1 MYTFLSMR
9 FILSFVL
16 LAVVLPAQTPLSP
29 GVADHPFIP
38 LNGPY
43 AVGVH
48 EFLWIDHKRD
58 EPFTRDQTDRRHV
71 LARVW
76 YPAEKSPGADPAPY
90 IYDPKEF
97 GEAPLYKRLTGVKTN
112 SVTDA
117 PMVKTP
123 RRFPVLLYQP
133 GGGMAR
139 FTATFVTEQLAS
151 HGFVVVTCDH
161 AGFDP
166 TVLFPDGFQ
175 FKADTL
181 LAPEPTGKLEDDA
194 QKSFAWLRK
203 DIFPTWTA
211 DASFAL
217 DQIEELDRT
226 SGQRFYKRL
235 DLSRIGM
242 LGWSFGGATSV
253 QMSKD
258 DRRVKAAIDQDGQL
272 FGDVAAK
279 GTPKPVML
287 MHHGMV
293 DKTPNPA
300 DQPTLTTLMRQVEEE
315 NRSLL
320 DHSTN
325 DRYEVTL
332 ADTQHGHFSDLLLAN
347 PPPGQL
353 DPRRAHEIILAYTL
367 AFFEKYLNG
376 RDSTLLTAPSSPYP
390 EVTFRRLPAGTH

>member
-9 FILSFVL
+9 HILCF
-16 LAVVLPAQTPLSP
+16 VVLAAVLRAQPPPSPAVP
-29 GVADHPFIP
+29 DHPFIP

-48 EFLWIDHKRD
+48 EFLWIDQKRD
-58 EPFTRDQTDRRHV
+58 EPFTQDPNDRRHII
-71 LARVW
+71 ARVW

-97 GEAPLYKRLTGVKTN
+97 GEAPLYKRLTSVKTN

-117 PMVKTP
+117 PMAK
-123 RRFPVLLYQP
+123 RAGRFPVLLYQP

-151 HGFVVVTCDH
+151 RGYVVVSCDH
-161 AGFDP
+161 AGFGP
-166 TVLFPDGFQ
+166 AVRFPDGFH

-181 LAPEPTGKLEDDA
+181 LAPEPTGKLEEDA
-194 QKSFAWLRK
+194 RKSFAWLRK
-203 DIFPTWTA
+203 DIFPTWVA

-217 DQIEELDRT
+217 DQIEELNRA

-242 LGWSFGGATSV
+242 FGWSFGGATSI

-272 FGDVAAK
+272 FGDVAVK
-279 GTPKPVML
+279 GTPKPIML

-293 DKTPNPA
+293 DKTPNEA
-300 DQPTLTTLMRQVEEE
+300 DQPTLNTLMHQVEEE

-367 AFFEKYLNG
+367 AFFDKYLNG
-376 RDSTLLTAPSSPYP
+376 HDNSLLTAPSPPYP
-390 EVTFRRLPAGTH
+390 EVTFRRLSASQ

>member
-1 MYTFLSMR
+1 MR
-9 FILSFVL
+9 HILCL
-16 LAVVLPAQTPLSP
+16 LWLAAILRAQTPPSP
-29 GVADHPFIP
+29 GVPDHPFIA
-38 LNGPY
+38 LNGSY

-48 EFLWIDHKRD
+48 EFLWIDQKRG
-58 EPFTRDQTDRRHV
+58 EPFTQDPNDRRHV
-71 LARVW
+71 LARIW
-76 YPAEKSPGADPAPY
+76 YPAEKTPGLSPAPY
-90 IYDPKEF
+90 LYDPKEF
-97 GEAPLYKRLTGVKTN
+97 GEAPLYKLLTGVKTN

-117 PMVKTP
+117 PIAKKP
-123 RRFPVLLYQP
+123 GRFPVLLYQP

-151 HGFVVVTCDH
+151 HGYVVVSCDH
-161 AGFDP
+161 AGFGP
-166 TVLFPDGFQ
+166 VVLFPDGFQ
-175 FKADTL
+175 FKPDTL
-181 LAPEPTGKLEDDA
+181 LAPKPTGKLEEDGP
-194 QKSFAWLRK
+194 KSLEWLRN
-203 DIFPTWTA
+203 DVFPTWTA

-217 DQIEELDRT
+217 DQIEALNRAP
-226 SGQRFYKRL
+226 GQKFHKRL

-287 MHHGMV
+287 MHHGMA
-293 DKTPNPA
+293 DKTQNPA
-300 DQPTLTTLMRQVEEE
+300 DQPTLTRLMHEVEDQ

-320 DHSTN
+320 EHSTS
-325 DRYEVTL
+325 DRYDVTV

-367 AFFEKYLNG
+367 AFFDKYLNG
-376 RDSTLLTAPSSPYP
+376 HDSSLLTGPSSPYP
-390 EVTFRRLPAGTH
+390 EVTFHRLAAGKPSI

>member
-1 MYTFLSMR
+1 MR
-9 FILSFVL
+9 HILCFVW
-16 LAVVLPAQTPLSP
+16 LAAVLRAQTPLSP
-29 GVADHPFIP
+29 VVPDHPFIP

-48 EFLWIDHKRD
+48 EFLWIDQKRD
-58 EPFTRDQTDRRHV
+58 EPFTQDPNDRRHV

-76 YPAEKSPGADPAPY
+76 YPAEKSPSANPAPY

-117 PMVKTP
+117 PMTKKQG
-123 RRFPVLLYQP
+123 RFPILLYQP

-151 HGFVVVTCDH
+151 HGYVVVSCDH
-161 AGFDP
+161 AGFGP
-166 TVLFPDGFQ
+166 AVLFPDGFQ

-194 QKSFAWLRK
+194 LKSFAWLRK
-203 DIFPTWTA
+203 DVFPTWTA
-211 DASFAL
+211 DASFTL
-217 DQIEELDRT
+217 DRIEELNRT
-226 SGQRFYKRL
+226 PGQRFYRRL
-235 DLSRIGM
+235 DLSRIAM

-253 QMSKD
+253 QMSRD

-279 GTPKPVML
+279 GTTKPVML
-287 MHHGMV
+287 MHHGLV

-300 DQPTLTTLMRQVEEE
+300 DQPTLNMLMHQVDEE

-320 DHSTN
+320 DHSTG
-325 DRYEVTL
+325 DRYELTL
-332 ADTQHGHFSDLLLAN
+332 AETQHGHFSDLLLAN
-347 PPPGQL
+347 PPPGQM

-367 AFFEKYLNG
+367 AFFDKYLNG
-376 RDSTLLTAPSSPYP
+376 HDGSLLTATSSPYP
-390 EVTFRRLPAGTH
+390 EVTFRRLAAGTH